1 MRRSDTASDQLQPA
15 YARARYRRS
24 SNSDTPS
31 AKATSRRRYIRH
43 TPAGRNMR
51 LPQGCSMASPIT
63 TDLGQG
69 VSHAQP
75 CVVLRRFAR
84 KVRARG
90 ISGEEF
96 NQYLYQSLHSTGRAT
111 EREDSVR
118 YRRQAV
124 TMAVSSGG
132 TMTCPSTDGSPC
144 CAHTQTGS
152 QVTGHV
158 RSPDVS
164 LDRSRSRRLSS
175 FAPVA

>member
-1 MRRSDTASDQLQPA
+1 
-15 YARARYRRS
+15 
-24 SNSDTPS
+24 
-31 AKATSRRRYIRH
+31 
-43 TPAGRNMR
+43 
-51 LPQGCSMASPIT
+51 MASPIT

-96 NQYLYQSLHSTGRAT
+96 NQYLSQSLHSAGRAT

-132 TMTCPSTDGSPC
+132 TMTCPF
-144 CAHTQTGS
+144 TGLRAVL
-152 QVTGHV
+152 VTGHV

>member
-1 MRRSDTASDQLQPA
+1 MVIACHIEHCAHAQVGAGLTCRPRGGGVRDDPARARDQHRLRSNVNQRVRRSDAASDKLQPA

-24 SNSDTPS
+24 SNSCTPS

-84 KVRARG
+84 RCRARG
-90 ISGEEF
+90 ISGEES

-118 YRRQAV
+118 YRR
-124 TMAVSSGG
+124 
-132 TMTCPSTDGSPC
+132 
-144 CAHTQTGS
+144 
-152 QVTGHV
+152 
-158 RSPDVS
+158 
-164 LDRSRSRRLSS
+164 RR
-175 FAPVA
+175 

>member
-1 MRRSDTASDQLQPA
+1 MAGARARASHRRRVLERDTCLTWQVHVHARRRGGACLRETPALHDRANVNQRVRRSGTASDRLQPA
-15 YARARYRRS
+15 YARTRYRRS
-24 SNSDTPS
+24 LNSDAPS
-31 AKATSRRRYIRH
+31 SKAASRRRYIRH

-118 YRRQAV
+118 YRR
-124 TMAVSSGG
+124 
-132 TMTCPSTDGSPC
+132 
-144 CAHTQTGS
+144 
-152 QVTGHV
+152 
-158 RSPDVS
+158 
-164 LDRSRSRRLSS
+164 RR
-175 FAPVA
+175 